1 MRIHSPSTDYSN
13 CLEAFMK
20 DIQSDLDQD
29 MTDKSSKY
37 SYDFYEDNPIDGGDI
52 KWSDISEIQ
61 KSEIQKKP
69 RIGLHERNSTAA
81 NTTFISSY

>member
-1 MRIHSPSTDYSN
+1 
-13 CLEAFMK
+13 MK

-29 MTDKSSKY
+29 MSDKSSKY
-37 SYDFYEDNPIDGGDI
+37 SYDFNEDNPIDGAAI

-61 KSEIQKKP
+61 KSEVQKKP

-81 NTTFISSY
+81 NTTFISSYQDLCSARANIHD